1 MTRAPLLIVAL
12 MFAGVIAS
20 VVVVNGR
27 PGADPSGK
35 DAMIPAL
42 AVVVVGVLLILIVQ
56 SRARRS
62 ARTAD
67 LDAAQARAASERR
80 DLADAGAASPDEV
93 QASLAIT
100 PDAARDV
107 QARRAMWG
115 VADRSARGATIAA
128 LLVVV
133 LMPAAIITQNPQIIV
148 LAAVPIVL
156 FALYSAA
163 QTIRPG
169 GRLDQ
174 AYASADEIMR
184 PLGLEGIQRPQWV
197 VIPYA
202 TGDLHSTVIGPT
214 VLGGRRHGR
223 DVEVTLQGGRS
234 QVAVGCEVQPF
245 TLEGKGGVLKPGDDA
260 PPRVRGAV
268 GTLAPADVWNGAKVE
283 AGDGRILV
291 SRRRSGQERWAHDL
305 WLAERLANAA
315 GTQ

>member
-1 MTRAPLLIVAL
+1 MARAPLLIVAL

-56 SRARRS
+56 SRARRR

-67 LDAAQARAASERR
+67 LEAAQALAATEPR
-80 DLADAGAASPDEV
+80 DLADAGAATPEEV
-93 QASLAIT
+93 QASLRVR
-100 PDAARDV
+100 PDAARDLE
-107 QARRAMWG
+107 ARRAMWG
-115 VADRSARGATIAA
+115 VADRSSRGAAIAA

-133 LMPAAIITQNPQIIV
+133 LMPAAVITQNPQVIV
-148 LAAVPIVL
+148 LAAIPIVL

-163 QTIRPG
+163 QTLRPG

-174 AYASADEIMR
+174 AYASADEVMR
-184 PLGLEGIQRPQWV
+184 PLGLQAIQRPQWV

-214 VLGGRRHGR
+214 VLGGHRHGR
-223 DVEVTLQGGRS
+223 EVEVTLQGGKS
-234 QVAVGCEVQPF
+234 QVAVGCDVAPF
-245 TLEGKGGVLKPGDDA
+245 TLDGRDGVLNPGPDT
-260 PPRVRGAV
+260 PPQVRGAAH
-268 GTLAPADVWNGAKVE
+268 TLAPAGVWNGAHVE
-283 AGDGRILV
+283 AGGGRILV
-291 SRRRSGQERWAHDL
+291 SRRRSGPERWAHDL
-305 WLAERLANAA
+305 WLAERLAAA
-315 GTQ
+315 G

>member
-56 SRARRS
+56 SRARRR

-67 LDAAQARAASERR
+67 LDAAQARAATERR
-80 DLADAGAASPDEV
+80 DLADAGAATPEEV
-93 QASLAIT
+93 QSALAVT
-100 PDAARDV
+100 PGGAHEV
-107 QARRAMWG
+107 EARRAMWG

-128 LLVVV
+128 LLVIV
-133 LMPAAIITQNPQIIV
+133 LMPAAIITQNPKVIV
-148 LAAVPIVL
+148 IAAVPIVL
-156 FALYSAA
+156 FAVYSAA

-184 PLGLEGIQRPQWV
+184 PLGLQGIERPQWV

-202 TGDLHSTVIGPT
+202 TGDLHATVIGPT

-223 DVEVTLQGGRS
+223 EVEVTLQGGHS
-234 QVAVGCEVQPF
+234 QVAVGCDAPAF
-245 TLEGKGGVLKPGDDA
+245 TLEGRDGVLTPGDDV
-260 PPRVRGAV
+260 PPGVRGAV
-268 GTLAPADVWNGAKVE
+268 GTLAPASVWNGAHVE
-283 AGDGRILV
+283 SGGGRILV

-305 WLAERLANAA
+305 WLAERLAAAA
-315 GTQ
+315 GG